1 MIQHACLHH
10 SSANMRIR
18 PAVHACITPC
28 QTTEATNRYQAICN
42 TWFYGSPRFGE
53 TIKLTPAEAN
63 LLIWQKIKWGSWKQ
77 NPFFFLM
84 KGSSFKTRW
93 WGPAKSLLPEEKKKK
108 KKEAWTTGKSTLPNR
123 NMSITLLQILILK
136 GFCF

>member
-108 KKEAWTTGKSTLPNR
+108 KKRRKKKKPELQEKVHYQTGICQSHCCR
-123 NMSITLLQILILK
+123 SWS
-136 GFCF
+136 